1 MAEYIDK
8 VQAMNIIA
16 SGKNDNAYF
25 GTTDKD
31 WEVIDFLKTVPT
43 ANVVEIPEGATN
55 GDMIKAMFPNV
66 EFVCGDYGISTLYM
80 KMNMIDVGFASLY
93 KEWWNAPYKR
103 GNKNEIID

>member
-43 ANVVEIPEGATN
+43 ANVVEKE
-55 GDMIKAMFPNV
+55 MILDFIEDNRPTDIQTDW
-66 EFVCGDYGISTLYM
+66 E
-80 KMNMIDVGFASLY
+80 
-93 KEWWNAPYKR
+93 R
-103 GNKNEIID
+103 GCAYICDEIEKLLM

>member
-43 ANVVEIPEGATN
+43 ANVVEREKI
-55 GDMIKAMFPNV
+55 DKAITDAYRIRTDVLCSNNCYEPNEV
-66 EFVCGDYGISTLYM
+66 LDIVDQITKLFEVI
-80 KMNMIDVGFASLY
+80 
-93 KEWWNAPYKR
+93 
-103 GNKNEIID
+103 